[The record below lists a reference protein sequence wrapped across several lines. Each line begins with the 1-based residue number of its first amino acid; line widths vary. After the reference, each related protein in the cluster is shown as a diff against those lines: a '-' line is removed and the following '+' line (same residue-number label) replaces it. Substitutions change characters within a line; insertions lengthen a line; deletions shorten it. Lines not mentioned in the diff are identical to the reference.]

1 MKSKFLKEF
10 IKEIQYNNRN
20 PRDTKALQLLD
31 DVSTNPEILID
42 INTNLYRCRIVTDD
56 SKINNEK
63 NFYGYNAKDS
73 FIPPVNQTK
82 DLRANYRYIPY
93 LYCANNPY
101 IALVETRPRIGAL
114 VSIATIVNE
123 KPIRLLDFTI
133 QNKPSKMSDAKKNLF
148 LDLSTLFSTPIA
160 NEDDILDYIP
170 TQFIA
175 EYVKN
180 IGYDGIAF
188 SSSLTPEVNKVHLE
202 RYNIVVFNYMKCSV
216 IKSNIVK
223 ITGVNIECVQI
234 DDDTTQLNVKSF
246 FEEELDEI
254 IGI

>member
-42 INTNLYRCRIVTDD
+42 INTNLYRCRIITDD

-63 NFYGYNAKDS
+63 NFYGYNAEDS

-188 SSSLTPEVNKVHLE
+188 SSSLTPEVNKAHLE
-202 RYNIVVFNYMKCSV
+202 RYNIVVFNYMKCNV

-223 ITGVNIECVQI
+223 ITGINIECVQI

-254 IGI
+254 IGM